1 MKQNDTIFSTVE
13 PAWCMRCA
21 DVCLIK
27 SLTEKRAMADSKAT
41 EREGA
46 GFKIIYQILVT
57 MLVIALIPLG
67 GLWYIG
73 IYQSRQEWTENI
85 YRNLVENTE
94 HLTRSVD
101 EWTNMNLRL
110 LDQNAATPAILGME
124 SSVQNPALKT
134 MSDTY
139 EWIYLAFTILPDG
152 QNLGR
157 SDGKPE
163 TYYGDRDYF
172 KQVLGGRPMGQ
183 QVLLGKTSK
192 KPAFILAKP
201 IKGEGAKNLGVI
213 AIAMTLEDLSKAITK
228 TRIGETGFAIL
239 LDENNRL
246 IAHGHGEVS
255 SELQDFGTHPVLS
268 QRNRFDADSFA
279 FQEDDKKILAYS
291 KKTAQGWTLIVQQDY
306 EEAYAAA
313 NEAQRNALVL
323 LLVTLVTVIIIAYL
337 LARRL
342 STPIRNLTIIADE
355 ISRGNLNAVI
365 KEKDRSDEIG
375 ALARAIDRMGVSL
388 QMAFERLR
396 KR

>member
-1 MKQNDTIFSTVE
+1 MVDG
-13 PAWCMRCA
+13 
-21 DVCLIK
+21 
-27 SLTEKRAMADSKAT
+27 KAT

-46 GFKIIYQILVT
+46 GFKIIYQILIT
-57 MLVIALIPLG
+57 MLVIAVIPLG

-73 IYQSRQEWTENI
+73 IYQSRQEWTANI
-85 YRNLVENTE
+85 YQNLVQNTE
-94 HLTRSVD
+94 HLARSVD
-101 EWTNMNLRL
+101 DWTTLNLRL
-110 LDQNAATPAILGME
+110 LEQNAATPAILTME
-124 SSVQNPALKT
+124 SRMQNPVLKT
-134 MSDTY
+134 MSGTY

-163 TYYGDRDYF
+163 TYYGDREYF
-172 KQVLGGRPMGQ
+172 KQVLGGKPIGQ
-183 QVLLGKTSK
+183 QVLLGKTSN

-213 AIAMTLEDLSKAITK
+213 AIAMTLEDLSKTITK
-228 TRIGETGFAIL
+228 TKIGATGFAIL
-239 LDENNRL
+239 LDEQNRL
-246 IAHGHGEVS
+246 IAHGHGGVS
-255 SELQDFGTHPVLS
+255 SELQDFSSHPVLS
-268 QRNRFDADSFA
+268 QRNRFDRTSFA
-279 FQEDDKKILAYS
+279 FQEEGRQIVAYS
-291 KKTAQGWTLIVQQDY
+291 QKTGQGWTLIVQQDY
-306 EEAYAAA
+306 REAYAAA
-313 NEAQRNALVL
+313 DAAQRNALLL
-323 LLVTLVTVIIIAYL
+323 LLVTLVTVITIAYL

-342 STPIRNLTIIADE
+342 STPIRNLTVIADE

>member
-1 MKQNDTIFSTVE
+1 
-13 PAWCMRCA
+13 
-21 DVCLIK
+21 LIDETERYDFGG
-27 SLTEKRAMADSKAT
+27 SVLSFQGVVRAINMFTEKRTMVDGTAIEKD
-41 EREGA
+41 GA
-46 GFKIIYQILVT
+46 GFKIIYQILIT

-73 IYQSRQEWTENI
+73 IHKSRQEWTANI

-101 EWTNMNLRL
+101 DWTNMNLRL
-110 LDQNAATPAILGME
+110 LEQNAAVPAILAMDSNG
-124 SSVQNPALKT
+124 QNPVLKT
-134 MSDTY
+134 ITDTY

-157 SDGKPE
+157 SDGKPV
-163 TYYGDRDYF
+163 TFYGDREYF
-172 KQVLGGRPMGQ
+172 KQVLGGKPVGQ
-183 QVLLGKTSK
+183 KVLLGKTSN

-213 AIAMTLEDLSKAITK
+213 AIAMTLEDLSKTITK
-228 TRIGETGFAIL
+228 TRIGKTGYAIL
-239 LDENNRL
+239 LDDSNRL
-246 IAHGHGEVS
+246 IAHGQGEVS
-255 SELQDFGTHPVLS
+255 SELQDFSSHPVLS
-268 QRNRFDADSFA
+268 QRNRFDHDSFV
-279 FQEDDKKILAYS
+279 FEDNGKKIVAFS
-291 KKTAQGWTLIVQQDY
+291 KKTGQGWTLIVQQDY
-306 EEAYAAA
+306 QEAYAAA
-313 NEAQRNALVL
+313 DRAQRNALL
-323 LLVTLVTVIIIAYL
+323 LLMVTLVTVIVIAYL

-342 STPIRNLTIIADE
+342 STPIRNLTVIADE

-365 KEKDRSDEIG
+365 KEKGRSDEIG